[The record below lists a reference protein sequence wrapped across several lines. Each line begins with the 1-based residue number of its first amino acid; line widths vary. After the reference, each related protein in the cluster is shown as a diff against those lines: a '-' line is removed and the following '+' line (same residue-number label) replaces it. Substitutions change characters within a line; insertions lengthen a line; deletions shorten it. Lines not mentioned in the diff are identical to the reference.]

1 MFKKLSA
8 HFVLP
13 KIVSKEKKNP
23 SISSL
28 NPLFGSIIW
37 KHYLEALF
45 GSITWKHYLEALFGS
60 VIWKRYLEAL
70 GIFQYLRK
78 RLLESFEVFG
88 GFLIHLALSVI
99 LSSNNANRLSIIF
112 KQGRMENKG
121 S

>member
-1 MFKKLSA
+1 M
-8 HFVLP
+8 
-13 KIVSKEKKNP
+13 ET
-23 SISSL
+23 
-28 NPLFGSIIW
+28 LFGSIIW

-45 GSITWKHYLEALFGS
+45 GSIIWKRYLEALFGSVIWKRYLEALFGSIIWKRYLEALFGS

-70 GIFQYLRK
+70 GIFQCLRK
-78 RLLESFEVFG
+78 RLLESFEVFE
-88 GFLIHLALSVI
+88 GFLIHLALSTI